1 MMNSMS
7 TFIFLRKSWI
17 VTLGK
22 FSVIALVGGILIAT
36 IGDYLD
42 LFEGSLGVA
51 IAISLSIAME
61 FISWWALYNRVKC
74 PACGHN
80 LSRFKNGNK
89 MSINHVYRALTSGAA
104 CRCCGWQPPEIKN
117 N

>member
-1 MMNSMS
+1 MDSMS
-7 TFIFLRKSWI
+7 SFIFLRKTWI
-17 VTLGK
+17 VALGK
-22 FSVIALVGGILIAT
+22 FSVIVLVGGILIAI

-61 FISWWALYNRVKC
+61 FISWWALYYTIRC
-74 PACGHN
+74 PTCGHN

-89 MSINHVYRALTSGAA
+89 MAINNVYRALTEGTA
-104 CRCCGWQPPEIKN
+104 CRCCGWQPPADELES
-117 N
+117 

>member
-1 MMNSMS
+1 MDSMS
-7 TFIFLRKSWI
+7 SFIFLRKTWI
-17 VTLGK
+17 VALGK
-22 FSVIALVGGILIAT
+22 FSVIVLIGGILLAI

-61 FISWWALYNRVKC
+61 FISWWALYYTIRC
-74 PACGHN
+74 PTCGNN

-89 MSINHVYRALTSGAA
+89 MAIKHVYRALTEGTA
-104 CRCCGWQPPEIKN
+104 CRCCGWQPPADELES
-117 N
+117 